1 VGAGEGQVMYKTDN
15 VVLPGSP
22 DPGVRQS
29 RWCGTLPLGAF
40 MSLALCIFESA
51 HAQTNAPA
59 YPQRPVRIIVNVS
72 AGGGVDALARIAA
85 QHYSTLW
92 GQPFVVDNR
101 TGAGGSIGVELVTKA
116 APDGHTLLV
125 SSSTVITTAAL
136 KPQNYDPVR
145 DLTAVTKLTSNPYI
159 VCVAPQLPVNNV
171 KELIALAKSK
181 PGGMSFASAG
191 IGSIVHMGAEL
202 LTVMAAT
209 PMTHVPYKGVS
220 DAYPAV
226 VSGQVDWMIGSP
238 ISALPFIKSN
248 RMRGIAV
255 TSAVRSKAMPE
266 LPTVA
271 ESGLPGYDV
280 VAWFGMFAPTGT
292 PPAVIERLQREAK
305 RALNTPEVMRRM
317 EVEGTDIV
325 GNEAREFGA
334 EVKAEY
340 EKWRALVKKTGM
352 KY

>member
-1 VGAGEGQVMYKTDN
+1 MKRG
-15 VVLPGSP
+15 GS
-22 DPGVRQS
+22 VAA
-29 RWCGTLPLGAF
+29 L
-40 MSLALCIFESA
+40 LAAAC
-51 HAQTNAPA
+51 TNAA
-59 YPQRPVRIIVNVS
+59 AQGDAQSYPQRPVRIIVNVS

-85 QHYSTLW
+85 QHYSMLW

-101 TGAGGSIGVELVTKA
+101 TGAGGSIGNELVAKA
-116 APDGHTLLV
+116 AADGHTLLV

-136 KPQNYDPVR
+136 RPQNYDPVR
-145 DLTAVTKLTSNPYI
+145 DFAAVTKLTSNPYI
-159 VCVAPQLPVNNV
+159 VCITPSLPVANI
-171 KELIALAKSK
+171 KELIALAKTK

-202 LTVMAAT
+202 LTVMAGA
-209 PMTHVPYKGVS
+209 PMTHVPYKGVA

-226 VSGQVDWMIGSP
+226 ASGQVDWIIGSP
-238 ISALPFIKSN
+238 ISALPLIKAG

-255 TSAVRSKAMPE
+255 TSAARSKAMPE
-266 LPTVA
+266 LPSVA

-280 VAWFGMFAPTGT
+280 VAWFGMLAPAGT
-292 PPAVIERLQREAK
+292 PAAIINKLQSEAK

-325 GNEAREFGA
+325 GNAPQEFSRE
-334 EVKAEY
+334 VQAEY

-352 KY
+352 KS

>member
-1 VGAGEGQVMYKTDN
+1 MRNTMISTFCRMLLIAVALLLAGAVN
-15 VVLPGSP
+15 
-22 DPGVRQS
+22 
-29 RWCGTLPLGAF
+29 
-40 MSLALCIFESA
+40 
-51 HAQTNAPA
+51 AQGNAQN

-72 AGGGVDALARIAA
+72 AGGGVDALARIVA
-85 QHYSTLW
+85 QHYSQLW

-101 TGAGGSIGVELVTKA
+101 TGAGGSIGNELVAKA
-116 APDGHTLLV
+116 APDGYTLLV

-145 DLTAVTKLTSNPYI
+145 DFTAVTRLTANPYI
-159 VCVAPQLPVNNV
+159 VCVAPALPVTNIR
-171 KELIALAKSK
+171 ELIALARTK

-220 DAYPAV
+220 DAYPSVAA
-226 VSGQVDWMIGSP
+226 GQVDWMIGSP

-255 TSAVRSKAMPE
+255 TSAVRSKALPD

-280 VAWFGMFAPTGT
+280 VAWFGMLAPAGT
-292 PPAVIERLQREAK
+292 PPAIINRLQSEAK
-305 RALNTPEVMRRM
+305 RALNTLEVLRRM
-317 EVEGTDIV
+317 DIEGTDVV
-325 GNEAREFGA
+325 GNPPAEFGR

-340 EKWRALVKKTGM
+340 DKWRELVRKTGM
-352 KY
+352 KS

>member
-1 VGAGEGQVMYKTDN
+1 MAQACEGSEPVALAVAVMRALAA
-15 VVLPGSP
+15 VV
-22 DPGVRQS
+22 
-29 RWCGTLPLGAF
+29 
-40 MSLALCIFESA
+40 ALCACANGASA
-51 HAQTNAPA
+51 QA

-85 QHYSTLW
+85 QHYSQLW

-101 TGAGGSIGVELVTKA
+101 TGAGGSIGNELVAKA
-116 APDGHTLLV
+116 APDGYTLLV

-145 DLTAVTKLTSNPYI
+145 DFTVVTKLTSNPYI
-159 VCVAPQLPVNNV
+159 VCVAPALPVTNV
-171 KELIALAKSK
+171 RELIALAKSK

-220 DAYPAV
+220 DAYPAIA
-226 VSGQVDWMIGSP
+226 SGQVDWMIGSP

-255 TSAVRSKAMPE
+255 TSAVRSKALPD

-280 VAWFGMFAPTGT
+280 VAWFGMLAPTGT
-292 PPAVIERLQREAK
+292 PPAIINRLQAEAK
-305 RALNTPEVMRRM
+305 RALNTPEVLRRM
-317 EVEGTDIV
+317 EIEGTDVV
-325 GNEAREFGA
+325 GNAPAEFGR

-340 EKWRALVKKTGM
+340 EKWRELVKKTGM
-352 KY
+352 KF